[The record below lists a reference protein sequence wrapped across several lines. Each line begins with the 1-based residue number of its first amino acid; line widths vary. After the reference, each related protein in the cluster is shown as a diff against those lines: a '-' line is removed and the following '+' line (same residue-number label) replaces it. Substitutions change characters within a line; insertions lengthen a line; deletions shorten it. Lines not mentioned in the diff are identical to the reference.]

1 MSTALFELAISLPE
15 RVRELDSLVCHAR
28 DCEQTNEELY
38 NSLCRATSVL
48 LAAHLEGYLKELTSA
63 ILTDLNYNLLAFG
76 NMPAAI
82 QRSFCERLAYYEGV
96 PRPEIDER
104 IKQLVAFFGQNSVT
118 IDFKAISYKENPN
131 RNPSINFID
140 NAFAKLGV
148 PDIVGAISGGKLD
161 AVFDNDRQTNY
172 LLKRSLLRF
181 RATLFK
187 FPYRPLPAD
196 YTFRF
201 RAGKAR
207 DRVGEQS
214 LWHAFIEEVLARRH
228 KVAHG
233 DTLANETTWETLQ
246 VDIAKLEVLL
256 QGLTYAAAAYLV
268 VGATKRGQK
277 IR

>member
-1 MSTALFELAISLPE
+1 VRRTPRCRNLQLTAIHDYLRNKFA
-15 RVRELDSLVCHAR
+15 
-28 DCEQTNEELY
+28 
-38 NSLCRATSVL
+38 
-48 LAAHLEGYLKELTSA
+48 LEGLETLSELNGTMYSQLPPFL
-63 ILTDLNYNLLAFG
+63 I
-76 NMPAAI
+76 
-82 QRSFCERLAYYEGV
+82 RRL
-96 PRPEIDER
+96 
-104 IKQLVAFFGQNSVT
+104 AFFGQNSVT

-268 VGATKRGQK
+268 VGATKRGQE